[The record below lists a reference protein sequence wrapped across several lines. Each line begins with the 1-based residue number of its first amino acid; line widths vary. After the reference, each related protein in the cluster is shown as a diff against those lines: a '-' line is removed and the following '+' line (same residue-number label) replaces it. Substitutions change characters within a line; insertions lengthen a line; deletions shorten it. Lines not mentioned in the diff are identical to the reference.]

1 MGVSLKRRQ
10 KKLSV
15 QSKDSGVLSKLNLNT
30 PGIDIGAEE
39 HYVAVPEDRDKH
51 PVRTF
56 RCFTSD
62 LHAMAQWLKECRIDS
77 VAMESTGVY
86 WIPVFQPKNGS

>member
-39 HYVAVPEDRDKH
+39 HYVAVPEDRDK
-51 PVRTF
+51 
-56 RCFTSD
+56 
-62 LHAMAQWLKECRIDS
+62 
-77 VAMESTGVY
+77 
-86 WIPVFQPKNGS
+86 QPLRPG